1 VASAWGKSWGAAFG
15 SAFGSVEV
23 VPPIVRPDAD
33 RFYYAAT
40 LARQS
45 AGRYTAD
52 PTIARL
58 AQRIANNR
66 RRR

>member
-1 VASAWGKSWGAAFG
+1 MASAWGKSWGAAFG
-15 SAFGSVEV
+15 RAFGLVETP
-23 VPPIVRPDAD
+23 PPIVRPDAD
-33 RFYYAAT
+33 HFVYRTGPA
-40 LARQS
+40 
-45 AGRYTAD
+45 RYTGD

>member
-1 VASAWGKSWGAAFG
+1 MSTVASAWGKAWGKAFGAAFG
-15 SAFGSVEV
+15 QTTPT
-23 VPPIVRPDAD
+23 PPIVRPDAD
-33 RFYYAAT
+33 HFVYRT
-40 LARQS
+40 
-45 AGRYTAD
+45 GPTRYTGD